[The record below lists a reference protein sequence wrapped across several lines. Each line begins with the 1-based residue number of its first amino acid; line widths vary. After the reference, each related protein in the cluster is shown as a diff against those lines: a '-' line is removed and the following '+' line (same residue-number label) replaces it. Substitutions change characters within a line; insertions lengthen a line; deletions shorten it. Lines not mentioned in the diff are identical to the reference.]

1 MKKSKVKCCKFKR
14 KMVGKARKLVGRA
27 KDRRI
32 DTGGKYISSLHWDK
46 RYFQGFTCI
55 YVTECVFLF
64 VHLGMK
70 STKSQCMPLQCQG
83 LREGYNDND
92 FPIFRYL
99 HNSYWNKYI
108 VCFCKRDRV
117 KNTY

>member
-1 MKKSKVKCCKFKR
+1 
-14 KMVGKARKLVGRA
+14 MVGKARKLVGKA
-27 KDRRI
+27 KDRRT

-64 VHLGMK
+64 VPLEMK

-92 FPIFRYL
+92 FPILRIPSHFD
-99 HNSYWNKYI
+99 KYI
-108 VCFCKRDRV
+108 VCVFKRENQ
-117 KNTY
+117 KYI